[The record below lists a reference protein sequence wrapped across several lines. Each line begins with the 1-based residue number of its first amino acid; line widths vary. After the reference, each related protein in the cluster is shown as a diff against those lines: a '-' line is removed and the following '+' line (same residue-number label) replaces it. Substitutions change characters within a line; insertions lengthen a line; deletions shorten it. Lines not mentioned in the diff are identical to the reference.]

1 MMLVH
6 PKIRSLAMPPIMLTP
21 VDTEYVYDHLDCN
34 SLSFV
39 LKDGYFSI
47 HRSIVIDAEDDPI
60 FALPYFMFSS
70 PEWGDEGNYNAITEL
85 HISPHQ
91 LNFTFA
97 QAIAAEQTQVYIH
110 STQPVDLKLVD
121 FLVND
126 LFLGDVVVYAE
137 EMPTELRIKQV
148 LFQVPLD

>member
-1 MMLVH
+1 
-6 PKIRSLAMPPIMLTP
+6 MPPIMLTP

-60 FALPYFMFSS
+60 FALPYFMLSS
-70 PEWGDEGNYNAITEL
+70 PEWGNEGNYNAITEL
-85 HISPHQ
+85 YIGPHQ

-97 QAIAAEQTQVYIH
+97 QAIAAELTQVQIH
-110 STQPVDLKLVD
+110 CTQPVDLKLVD

-126 LFLGDVVVYAE
+126 LFLGDVMVYTEDMAS
-137 EMPTELRIKQV
+137 ELRVAQV
-148 LFQVPLD
+148 LFQEPLD

>member
-1 MMLVH
+1 
-6 PKIRSLAMPPIMLTP
+6 MPPIMLTP

-34 SLSFV
+34 SLNFM

-60 FALPYFMFSS
+60 FALPYFMLSS
-70 PEWGDEGNYNAITEL
+70 REWGNEGNYNAITEL
-85 HISPHQ
+85 YIGPHQ

-97 QAIAAEQTQVYIH
+97 QAIAAELTQVQIH
-110 STQPVDLKLVD
+110 CTQPVDLKLVD

-126 LFLGDVVVYAE
+126 LFLGDVMVYTEDMAS
-137 EMPTELRIKQV
+137 ELRVAQV
-148 LFQVPLD
+148 LFQEPLD

>member
-1 MMLVH
+1 
-6 PKIRSLAMPPIMLTP
+6 MPAILLTP
-21 VDTEYVYDHLDCN
+21 IDIKYSYNHLDCN
-34 SLSFV
+34 ALNFV
-39 LKDGYFSI
+39 LENGYFSI

-97 QAIAAEQTQVYIH
+97 NAIAAEQTQVHIH
-110 STQPVDLKLVD
+110 CTQPVDLKLVD

-126 LFLGDVVVYAE
+126 LFLGDVVVYAKD
-137 EMPTELRIKQV
+137 MASELRVAQV
-148 LFQVPLD
+148 LFQEPLD

>member
-1 MMLVH
+1 
-6 PKIRSLAMPPIMLTP
+6 MPPIILTP

-34 SLSFV
+34 SLNFV

-47 HRSIVIDAEDDPI
+47 HRSIIIDAEDDPI
-60 FALPYFMFSS
+60 FALPYFMLSS
-70 PEWGDEGNYNAITEL
+70 PEWGNEGNYNAITEL
-85 HISPHQ
+85 YIGPHQ

-97 QAIAAEQTQVYIH
+97 QAIAAELTQVQIH
-110 STQPVDLKLVD
+110 CTQPVDLKLVD

-137 EMPTELRIKQV
+137 EMPTELRVEQV
-148 LFQVPLD
+148 LFQELLD

>member
-60 FALPYFMFSS
+60 FALPYFMLSS
-70 PEWGDEGNYNAITEL
+70 PEWGNEGNYNAITEL

-97 QAIAAEQTQVYIH
+97 NAIAAEQTQVQIH
-110 STQPVDLKLVD
+110 CMQPVDLKLVD

-137 EMPTELRIKQV
+137 DMISELRVAQV
-148 LFQVPLD
+148 LFQEPLD

>member
-60 FALPYFMFSS
+60 FALPYFMLSS
-70 PEWGDEGNYNAITEL
+70 PEWGNEGNYNAITEL
-85 HISPHQ
+85 HIYPHQ

-97 QAIAAEQTQVYIH
+97 NAIAAEQTQVQIH
-110 STQPVDLKLVD
+110 CMQPVDLKLVD

-137 EMPTELRIKQV
+137 DMISELRVAQV
-148 LFQVPLD
+148 LFQEPLD

>member
-1 MMLVH
+1 
-6 PKIRSLAMPPIMLTP
+6 MPPIMLTP
-21 VDTEYVYDHLDCN
+21 VDTEFVYDHLDCN
-34 SLSFV
+34 SLNFV

-70 PEWGDEGNYNAITEL
+70 PEWDDEGNYNAITEL

-91 LNFTFA
+91 LSFTFA
-97 QAIAAEQTQVYIH
+97 NAIAAEQTQVHIH
-110 STQPVDLKLVD
+110 NTQPIDLQLVG

-137 EMPTELRIKQV
+137 EMPTELRVEQV
-148 LFQVPLD
+148 LFQEPLD

>member
-1 MMLVH
+1 
-6 PKIRSLAMPPIMLTP
+6 MPPIMLTP
-21 VDTEYVYDHLDCN
+21 INTEYVYDHLDCN
-34 SLSFV
+34 SLNFV

-91 LNFTFA
+91 LSFTFA
-97 QAIAAEQTQVYIH
+97 NAIAAEQTQVQIH
-110 STQPVDLKLVD
+110 CMQPVDLKLVD

-126 LFLGDVVVYAE
+126 LFLGDVVVYAKD
-137 EMPTELRIKQV
+137 MASELRVAQV
-148 LFQVPLD
+148 LFQEPLD